1 MNTNFPSKHS
11 PWPVCGAESKESE
24 EMPLDGRATVFDLPE
39 LMEILLDVNREGI
52 PLAETNLGLIFTL
65 SLYREQLSSAK
76 PS

>member
-1 MNTNFPSKHS
+1 MNTNFPSKLS
-11 PWPVCGAESKESE
+11 PWPVSGPESE
-24 EMPLDGRATVFDLPE
+24 EMPLDGRAAVFDLPD
-39 LMEILLDVNREGI
+39 LMEILLEVNREGI